1 VPFRKKPKKIREL
14 ERKIWFEL
22 TKLMHKEI
30 DLVCL
35 NEASAILISDII
47 KTGIPL
53 SIKDEKLFWKLFLEK
68 TLEAEDFLEFT
79 KSFLKFQKTSKSL
92 SPEAKTALS
101 QRLQFLELE
110 MKEIEKFKNLTFE
123 KYLKERDRRRNVERW
138 VENITNALID
148 IGKII
153 LASEKMKIPKTYAEV
168 LYYLGKFAKLK
179 ENEAIKLAEFARL
192 RNILAHE
199 YLKVLYDKIKHF
211 IREFTKIC
219 PKIYLITINFFD

>member
-1 VPFRKKPKKIREL
+1 
-14 ERKIWFEL
+14 
-22 TKLMHKEI
+22 
-30 DLVCL
+30 
-35 NEASAILISDII
+35 
-47 KTGIPL
+47 
-53 SIKDEKLFWKLFLEK
+53 
-68 TLEAEDFLEFT
+68 
-79 KSFLKFQKTSKSL
+79 
-92 SPEAKTALS
+92 
-101 QRLQFLELE
+101 

-138 VENITNALID
+138 VENIINALID

-199 YLKVLYDKIKHF
+199 YLEVLYDKIKHF
-211 IREFTKIC
+211 IREF
-219 PKIYLITINFFD
+219 PKSVQKFI